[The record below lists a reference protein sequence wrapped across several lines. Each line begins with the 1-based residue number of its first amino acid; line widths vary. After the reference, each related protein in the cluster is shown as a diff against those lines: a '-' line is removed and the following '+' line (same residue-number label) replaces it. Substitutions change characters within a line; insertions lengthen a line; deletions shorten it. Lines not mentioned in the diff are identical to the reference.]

1 MSAHAAN
8 GTMRAVARMRDYVVS
23 GWLLGGAALAFVMRH
38 RVLQRFVV
46 RAAAIVLVVAAA
58 VAATAV
64 ALRREGGPLEY
75 VLAGLGAYYCL
86 SLMVTAVAVGVAG
99 LVADTLDERP
109 VSAATGWHVIRRRR
123 RSIAGW
129 AVLDLLLGIPSR
141 LVGSW
146 TVEQL
151 AVLALGFGWALLS
164 FFAIPT
170 IALTGG
176 SAWSVA
182 RRSARLVR
190 GHWGDAIYSTVYLWV
205 RAVVLLGLPAAAVL
219 AAGVLIIRSGA
230 EILGG
235 VLFAAGVTGLAL
247 AFLATYVARSVLTVV
262 LYRYAESGTVYPEFP
277 AALLDRSLR
286 GPSTVVRRLAK
297 RIEGDRVRRVRR
309 RVLGDLDDAPAERR

>member
-1 MSAHAAN
+1 
-8 GTMRAVARMRDYVVS
+8 MRDYLSS
-23 GWLLGGAALAFVMRH
+23 GWQLGGVALRFVLRE
-38 RVLQRFVV
+38 RTLQRFVL
-46 RAAAIVLVVAAA
+46 RASAVVLVIAASVA
-58 VAATAV
+58 VAAV
-64 ALRREGGPLEY
+64 ALRREADPVGY
-75 VLAGLGAYYCL
+75 VLVGLAAYYCL

-99 LVADTLDERP
+99 LVADSLDSRP
-109 VSAATGWHVIRRRR
+109 VTPAVGWHVIRCRR

-129 AVLDLLLGIPSR
+129 AVLDLVLGIPSR

-182 RRSARLVR
+182 RRSVCLVR

-205 RAVVLLGLPAAAVL
+205 RAVVLLGLPAAAL
-219 AAGVLIIRSGA
+219 AVVGVLLLRNDV

-235 VLFAAGVTGLAL
+235 ALFASGVTGLAL
-247 AFLATYVARSVLTVV
+247 AFLVTQVARAVLTVV
-262 LYRYAESGTVYPEFP
+262 LYRYADSGTVYPDFP
-277 AALLDRSLR
+277 AELLERSVR
-286 GPSTVVRRLAK
+286 GPSTVVRRLAQ
-297 RIEGDRVRRVRR
+297 RIEGDRIRRLRR
-309 RVLGDLDDAPAERR
+309 RVLGDLDDAPVERP

>member
-1 MSAHAAN
+1 
-8 GTMRAVARMRDYVVS
+8 MRDYLSS
-23 GWLLGGAALAFVMRH
+23 GWHLGGAAL
-38 RVLQRFVV
+38 RFVLRNRTLQQFV
-46 RAAAIVLVVAAA
+46 LRACVVVLVIAAGVA
-58 VAATAV
+58 VAAV
-64 ALRREGGPLEY
+64 ALRREGGPVEY
-75 VLAGLGAYYCL
+75 VLVGLAAYYCL

-99 LVADTLDERP
+99 LVADSLDSRP
-109 VSAATGWHVIRRRR
+109 VTPAVGWHVIRRRR

-129 AVLDLLLGIPSR
+129 AVLDLVLGIPSR

-182 RRSARLVR
+182 RRSVRLVR

-205 RAVVLLGLPAAAVL
+205 RAVVLLGLPAAAVT
-219 AAGVLIIRSGA
+219 AVGVLLLRNDV

-235 VLFAAGVTGLAL
+235 ALFASGVTGLAL
-247 AFLATYVARSVLTVV
+247 TFLVTQVARAVLTVV
-262 LYRYAESGTVYPEFP
+262 LYRYADSGTVYPDFP
-277 AALLDRSLR
+277 VELLDRSVR
-286 GPSTVVRRLAK
+286 GPSTVVRRLAQ
-297 RIEGDRVRRVRR
+297 RIEGDRIRRLRR
-309 RVLGDLDDAPAERR
+309 RVLGDLDDAPVERP